1 MSLSKMAERKDDLHW
16 LDIEEQA
23 VEALLGN
30 VHSAQLR
37 RPLRPFVVLTLD
49 TMDFACWLLGVNAA
63 DAKMPA
69 SLTRGA
75 GEEEEEG
82 DDGSPLSI
90 PRGVSCLLDESGY
103 DHLITFGILLLGG
116 AATAAAGGSP
126 LALASM
132 GAWIPAWMQNVPVA
146 TNVLAGVTLAS
157 YGLNWLTEERLEDAP
172 RWFIRLCSAN
182 LLIAGLFHLGMGAVL
197 FGSVGSWHI
206 PAEIMLLIKSHAG
219 VQLFAPYYAIQMVTM
234 PLAVTCMTSYA
245 RYDAYNQL
253 LPLLYAGLATYCFA
267 TPYDAAAWAGSCAL
281 ACIWFY
287 TEAKELRQAET
298 ATLRAWN
305 QRMDRHSDVVQ
316 LACKSFDAY
325 LFWMAGVQVVII
337 SGGVGGLVPLDFCHV
352 ACALTTAVGL
362 VGTTRPLLR
371 DSRKLKEILAI
382 QSQTSRQTVRF
393 AAEEQQQ
400 PPRDP
405 QLAG

>member
-219 VQLFAPYYAIQMVTM
+219 VQLFAPYYAIQDGDHASGCDLHDQLRQVRCVQSASSFAICGPCHVLLCDPIRCRSMGGVLRIGMHLVLYRSQGAAAGRNGNAASMESAHGQALRRGTACLQVLRRILVLDGRC
-234 PLAVTCMTSYA
+234 PGGHHQRWRWRSRPVRFLPCGLCTDYCS
-245 RYDAYNQL
+245 RPGWYNT
-253 LPLLYAGLATYCFA
+253 PVVEGLAEA
-267 TPYDAAAWAGSCAL
+267 QGDSCHP
-281 ACIWFY
+281 
-287 TEAKELRQAET
+287 EP
-298 ATLRAWN
+298 N
-305 QRMDRHSDVVQ
+305 
-316 LACKSFDAY
+316 
-325 LFWMAGVQVVII
+325 
-337 SGGVGGLVPLDFCHV
+337 
-352 ACALTTAVGL
+352 
-362 VGTTRPLLR
+362 
-371 DSRKLKEILAI
+371 
-382 QSQTSRQTVRF
+382 
-393 AAEEQQQ
+393 Q
-400 PPRDP
+400 PPDR
-405 QLAG
+405 QVCR